1 VADLLLVRHAS
12 AGRRGSGRDDLER
25 PLDARGVAQAAQLAD
40 RLLPIL
46 AGTASGTASGKA
58 SGKASETD
66 NGAVVILSSPA
77 LRCRATVE
85 PLAARLGVPVTIDA
99 DLVEGVAV
107 DALLMRIGAGIDR
120 PTVWSS
126 HGDVIPELLAAL
138 ARRGLDLGPDPKVR
152 KASTWVLQVERGTV
166 RTARHL
172 PPPT

>member
-1 VADLLLVRHAS
+1 MADLLLVRHAS

-46 AGTASGTASGKA
+46 AGTASG
-58 SGKASETD
+58 KASEKD
-66 NGAVVILSSPA
+66 SEKDSGAVVILSSPA

-126 HGDVIPELLAAL
+126 HGDVIPEMLATL
-138 ARRGLDLGPDPKVR
+138 ARRGLDLGPDPRVR